1 MMVKELV
8 ILLHCGH
15 KAVINGVINPF
26 AGTWSCTEH
35 GQQEADAAL
44 RVGGDA
50 ITPPEFV
57 AILNRTPD
65 NGKTQGTDHRA
76 G

>member
-1 MMVKELV
+1 MMRKELV
-8 ILLHCGH
+8 ILLECGH

-35 GQQEADAAL
+35 GQQDAVAAL

-50 ITPPEFV
+50 VSNVDFAT
-57 AILNRTPD
+57 ALDRKPD
-65 NGKTQGTDHRA
+65 NASKA
-76 G
+76 